1 MQLIE
6 ALHALQYDATHSLE
20 FEAVLFGVL
29 LATCIPSPHV
39 GGGGRLLRH
48 LQTASCNWGLLLL
61 CAGLLI
67 PLEEL
72 LQQSAAD
79 DPQRRN
85 PN

>member
-39 GGGGRLLRH
+39 GGGGDCYATCRPRH
-48 LQTASCNWGLLLL
+48 ATGVCSC
-61 CAGLLI
+61 CA
-67 PLEEL
+67 P
-72 LQQSAAD
+72 AY
-79 DPQRRN
+79 
-85 PN
+85 